1 MNNSIV
7 ENLLELVNGEICGN
21 LVLFQKIYGE
31 IAVEKL
37 GLENFADFSFWDNG
51 QTVLIYDG
59 RQVIFDCNY
68 EEYARRKSLTSCYS
82 SNGLFANFSI

>member
-1 MNNSIV
+1 MNSIV
-7 ENLLELVNGEICGN
+7 DNLLELTNGEICGN
-21 LVLFQKIYGE
+21 LEPFQKIYGE

-59 RQVIFDCNY
+59 RQIILDCNY
-68 EEYARRKSLTSCYS
+68 EEYAGRKSLTSCYS
-82 SNGLFANFSI
+82 KNGLVADFSI